1 MRYIDAHRPGETIS
15 RLTTDVEQFSDGL
28 LMGFTQLFT
37 GVLTIAVTLGFMLSI
52 DWRITLVV
60 VVLTPLSI
68 FVAKFIA
75 QHTYS
80 MFRVQSDTRAEM
92 TGLVEELVG
101 NEHLVRALPMKTAPR
116 SVSSAST
123 AICRAAGCAQPSTR
137 L

>member
-1 MRYIDAHRPGETIS
+1 
-15 RLTTDVEQFSDGL
+15 
-28 LMGFTQLFT
+28 MGFTQLFT

-92 TGLVEELVG
+92 TGLVEDWSATNTLC
-101 NEHLVRALPMKTAPR
+101 APLPMKTAPR
-116 SVSSAST
+116 
-123 AICRAAGCAQPSTR
+123 RAFRAHQPRFTLR
-137 L
+137 